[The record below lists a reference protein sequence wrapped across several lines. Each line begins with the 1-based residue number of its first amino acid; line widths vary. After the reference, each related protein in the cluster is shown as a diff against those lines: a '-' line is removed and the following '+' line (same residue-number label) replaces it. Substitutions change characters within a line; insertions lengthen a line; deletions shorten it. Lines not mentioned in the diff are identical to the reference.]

1 MSTNKHETARLM
13 RYRPAAQYLGVGY
26 STLRKM
32 IDDGVIPTVK
42 ITPTGHPMIDRN
54 DLDHIIEQGK
64 NQAVAG

>member
-1 MSTNKHETARLM
+1 M

-32 IDDGVIPTVK
+32 IDDGVIPTVR
-42 ITPTGHPMIDRN
+42 ITAGGHPMIDRN
-54 DLDHIIEQGK
+54 DLDQIIEQGK